1 MDGQNRSRAL
11 HEKSKG
17 NGKPLLLV
25 HGVGSNGH
33 TWRDLVPDLAKDR
46 RVVVIDLP
54 GHGSTPAEADSGT
67 FDGLVRSLEDF
78 LAAENLEGVDMV
90 GSSLGG
96 RLVLEMARRGR
107 AGAVVAL
114 DPGGFWMGWERT
126 YLQSTLLMSVLMLR
140 GVGGLRAPL
149 AHNPVTRSL
158 LLAQLSAH
166 PWKLDG
172 EKVRAELDS
181 YASTSTFTELVND
194 LAVAPMQEGPA
205 APRSGAVAIGWG
217 RHDRLCWPIQA
228 ERARQAFPTAKL
240 HWFEHSGH
248 FPHWDEPDETLRL
261 IQDVTR
267 L

>member
-1 MDGQNRSRAL
+1 MHKTTYGTGR
-11 HEKSKG
+11 
-17 NGKPLLLV
+17 PLLLV

-33 TWRDLVPDLAKDR
+33 TWSDLTPALAEDR

-54 GHGSTPAEADSGT
+54 GHGATAPEGDSGT

-78 LAAENLEGVDMV
+78 LAAEKLDGVDMV

-96 RLVLEMARRGR
+96 RLVLEMARRGK

-126 YLQSTLLMSVLMLR
+126 YLQSTLLMSVFMLR
-140 GVGGLRAPL
+140 GVGSLRASL
-149 AHNPVTRSL
+149 ARNPVTRSL

-172 EKVRAELDS
+172 ETIRAELDS

-194 LAVAPMQEGPA
+194 LAAAPMQEGPA
-205 APRSGAVAIGWG
+205 APQSGPIAIGWG

-228 ERARQAFPTAKL
+228 ERARLAFPGAQL

-248 FPHWDEPDETLRL
+248 FPHWEEPAETLRL
-261 IQDVTR
+261 IQDTVGPSSRTTGS
-267 L
+267 